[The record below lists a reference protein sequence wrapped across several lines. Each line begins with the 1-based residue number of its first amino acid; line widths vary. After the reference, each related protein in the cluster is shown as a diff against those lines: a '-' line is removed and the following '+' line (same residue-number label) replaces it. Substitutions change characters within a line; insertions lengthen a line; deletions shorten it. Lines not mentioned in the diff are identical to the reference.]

1 MLSATIKR
9 GDSFQPAMS
18 VLDGTAPKSIAGW
31 VIISQIR
38 ASDDTLIATLEVFDR
53 NDSLGTYN
61 LRPITQYPETGWPL
75 GVADWDIQYTD
86 GNGRIFSTQ
95 TIKLRIEKDIA
106 RPT

>member
-1 MLSATIKR
+1 MLSATFKR

-18 VLDGTAPKSIAGW
+18 VLNGTAAQSIAGW
-31 VIISQIR
+31 GIISQIR
-38 ASDDTLIATLEVFDR
+38 AADDTLIASLEVFDR

-61 LRPITQYPETGWPL
+61 LRPMTQYPETGWPL
-75 GVADWDIQYTD
+75 CVADWDIQYTD
-86 GNGRIFSTQ
+86 SNGRVFSTQ